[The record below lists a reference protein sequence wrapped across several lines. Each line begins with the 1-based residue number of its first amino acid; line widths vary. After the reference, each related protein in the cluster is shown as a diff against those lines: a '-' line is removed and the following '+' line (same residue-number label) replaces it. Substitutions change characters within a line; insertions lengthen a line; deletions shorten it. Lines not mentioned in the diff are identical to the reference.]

1 MGRERREGKGERKGE
16 GGEARVR
23 EREIGKEEG
32 NKGLVIL
39 NMFT

>member
-1 MGRERREGKGERKGE
+1 MGKERREEGERKGKE
-16 GGEARVR
+16 GEARVR
-23 EREIGKEEG
+23 EREIGKEKG